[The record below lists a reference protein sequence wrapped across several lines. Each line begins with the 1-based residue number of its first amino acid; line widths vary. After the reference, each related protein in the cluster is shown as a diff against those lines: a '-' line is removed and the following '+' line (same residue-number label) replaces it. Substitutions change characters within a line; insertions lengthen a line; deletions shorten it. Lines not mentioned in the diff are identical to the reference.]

1 MDKYSNKQT
10 LYLNEYFI
18 AIWDNLQCH
27 NIYYK
32 MALGHIYTN
41 NLPLVLAPFTTI
53 FKTHLLKM
61 TV

>member
-27 NIYYK
+27 SILQK
-32 MALGHIYTN
+32 ALGHNYAN

-61 TV
+61 TF